1 MRLNFL
7 KFTKFC
13 PHGQNLFLLYIQPSI
28 RILQVVSVVVIVFL
42 VISLTAR
49 ASGIEQR
56 DIFVGASARAVGMGS
71 AFTAGPAATNGFL
84 WNPSSLGFMDGVEV
98 NMGGMPFS
106 GSPSGL
112 EQAFSVAAN
121 PHTFGLTDKNF
132 GNLSFATWLDGW
144 KGNSTESTQ
153 IVLLGYGLA
162 LGPSASAGANLRYY
176 QNNTP
181 IRTNFL
187 WSVDLGMQFAYP
199 LEKWGDAVTVGVN
212 LSELSNGIRVDGI
225 LLEDP
230 PLAARFGTTY
240 QLGSEM
246 LFSADLA
253 VRGENDGSWGE
264 RLRLHLGAERWLI
277 NGHVGLRVGY
287 TALTASE
294 RFWGGEWA
302 RGFSFRNSSGQL
314 DYAYVSGSEL
324 EQAVHWISATLRWG
338 TSNTA
343 PLSEPVLT
351 ETSDA
356 DEGVPILMPATLTTD
371 TVSGMSLGRLQ
382 ISEPAI
388 SPNNDGFADNTT
400 FHFAVNS
407 TDKWRLMLIDEYT
420 ESVWE
425 QSGSGSPVVG
435 ITWDGIAN
443 TGDLV
448 PDGDYEAQL
457 YVFDAQRTP
466 HLRDSKRVTVDL
478 IPTTIELFKKAPTT
492 VGIKTL
498 DINPLTHWR
507 LELYDTH
514 NVLVEQMEA
523 DGMPPAEVV
532 LSKLQGQPP
541 APYICKLSVQDI
553 AGNQSAQQVEL
564 HLGIEDQA
572 PFKTE
577 YQPVDTLAPKLTLMV
592 GSFVEPFYA
601 EQMKAQLQ
609 HQNPSQKVAI
619 HTATVSGAVR
629 HRVTIGE
636 FRKREEAAGLRQRIQ
651 ETLGIEP
658 ILITLQ

>member
-1 MRLNFL
+1 MQLNFL
-7 KFTKFC
+7 KFTR
-13 PHGQNLFLLYIQPSI
+13 QPSI
-28 RILQVVSVVVIVFL
+28 RILQVMSLIIIVFL
-42 VISLTAR
+42 IISAAAW
-49 ASGIEQR
+49 ASGIGQR

-106 GSPSGL
+106 GGPSGL

-121 PHTFGLTDKNF
+121 PHTFGLTDRNL

-144 KGNSTESTQ
+144 KGDTTESTQ

-162 LGPSASAGANLRYY
+162 LGQSASAGANLRYY

-199 LEKWGDAVTVGVN
+199 LEKWGDEVTVGMN
-212 LSELSNGIRVDGI
+212 LSELSNGIRVDGV

-240 QLGSEM
+240 QLGGET

-253 VRGENDGSWGE
+253 VRGENDGNWGD

-314 DYAYVSGSEL
+314 DYAYVTGREL
-324 EQAVHWISATLRWG
+324 DQSVHWISATLRWG
-338 TSNTA
+338 ASDAA
-343 PLSEPVLT
+343 PLPEPILT
-351 ETSDA
+351 ETADV

-371 TVSGMSLGRLQ
+371 TVSEVSFGKLQ
-382 ISEPAI
+382 VSKPAI
-388 SPNNDGFADNTT
+388 SPNNDGFADTTT
-400 FHFAVNS
+400 FHFAVDAN
-407 TDKWRLMLIDEYT
+407 DKWLLMLVDAYT
-420 ESVWE
+420 ERVWE
-425 QSGSGSPVVG
+425 QSGSGSPSAG
-435 ITWDGIAN
+435 ITWDGIAD

-457 YVFDAQRTP
+457 HVFDAHGRSD
-466 HLRDSKRVTVDL
+466 LRDSKKVTVDL
-478 IPTTIELFKKAPTT
+478 IPTTIELFKKASTT
-492 VGIKTL
+492 IGIKTL
-498 DINPLTHWR
+498 DLNPLAHWR
-507 LELYDTH
+507 LELYNTD
-514 NVLVEQMEA
+514 NVLIEQMEA
-523 DGMPPAEVV
+523 DGVPPAEIV
-532 LSKLQGQPP
+532 LIEVQGQPL
-541 APYICKLSVQDI
+541 APYICKLSVEDI

-564 HLGIEDQA
+564 HFGVEDQVDFEA
-572 PFKTE
+572 E
-577 YQPVDTLAPKLTLMV
+577 YQPSGASEPKLTLMV

-601 EQMKAQLQ
+601 EQMETQLQ

-619 HTATVSGAVR
+619 HIATVDGKTR

-636 FRKREEAAGLRQRIQ
+636 FSERKEAADLRQRIQ
-651 ETLGIEP
+651 DTLGVEP

>member
-1 MRLNFL
+1 MQLNLL
-7 KFTKFC
+7 KFTR
-13 PHGQNLFLLYIQPSI
+13 QPSI
-28 RILQVVSVVVIVFL
+28 RILQVMSVVVIVFL
-42 VISLTAR
+42 VVSTAAW
-49 ASGIEQR
+49 ASGIGQR

-106 GSPSGL
+106 GGPSGL
-112 EQAFSVAAN
+112 EQAFSVAGN
-121 PHTFGLTDKNF
+121 PHTFGLTDRNL

-144 KGNSTESTQ
+144 KDNTTESTQ

-162 LGPSASAGANLRYY
+162 LGQSASAGANLRYY

-199 LEKWGDAVTVGVN
+199 LEKWGDTVTVGMN
-212 LSELSNGIRVDGI
+212 LSELSNGIRVDGV

-240 QLGSEM
+240 QLGRET
-246 LFSADLA
+246 LFSADFA
-253 VRGENDGSWGE
+253 VRGENSGGWGE

-287 TALTASE
+287 TALTAYE

-314 DYAYVSGSEL
+314 DYAYVTGKEL
-324 EQAVHWISATLRWG
+324 EQSVHWISATLRWG
-338 TSNTA
+338 SSDTA
-343 PLSEPVLT
+343 PLSEPILT
-351 ETSDA
+351 ETPTETSNA
-356 DEGVPILMPATLTTD
+356 DEDVPILMPATLTKGA
-371 TVSGMSLGRLQ
+371 VSGTPLGELQ
-382 ISEPAI
+382 VSKGAI
-388 SPNNDGFADNTT
+388 SPNNDGFADSTT
-400 FHFAVNS
+400 FHFAVDS
-407 TDKWRLMLIDEYT
+407 EDKWRLMLVDEYT

-425 QSGSGSPVVG
+425 QSGTGSPSAG
-435 ITWDGIAN
+435 ITWDGIAD

-457 YVFDAQRTP
+457 HVFDAHGTP
-466 HLRDSKRVTVDL
+466 YLTDSEKVTVDL
-478 IPTTIELFKKAPTT
+478 IPTTLELFKKASTT
-492 VGIKTL
+492 IGIKTL
-498 DINPLTHWR
+498 DINPLVHWR
-507 LELYDTH
+507 LEVYDTH
-514 NVLVEQMEA
+514 NVLIEQVEA
-523 DGMPPAEVV
+523 GGVPPAQVV
-532 LSKLQGQPP
+532 LSKLEGQPP

-564 HLGIEDQA
+564 HLGIEGQGS
-572 PFKTE
+572 FKTK
-577 YQPVDTLAPKLTLMV
+577 YQPTGTSEPKLTLMV
-592 GSFVEPFYA
+592 GSFVEPFFA
-601 EQMKAQLQ
+601 EQMEAQLR

-619 HTATVSGAVR
+619 RIATVEGKTR

-636 FRKREEAAGLRQRIQ
+636 FSEREEASDLRQHIQ
-651 ETLGIEP
+651 ETLGVEP

>member
-1 MRLNFL
+1 MQLNFL
-7 KFTKFC
+7 KFTR
-13 PHGQNLFLLYIQPSI
+13 QPSI
-28 RILQVVSVVVIVFL
+28 RILQVMSLIIIVFL
-42 VISLTAR
+42 IISAAAW
-49 ASGIEQR
+49 ASGIGQR

-106 GSPSGL
+106 GGPSGL

-121 PHTFGLTDKNF
+121 PHTFGLTDRNL

-144 KGNSTESTQ
+144 KGDTTESTQ

-162 LGPSASAGANLRYY
+162 LGQSASAGANLRYY

-199 LEKWGDAVTVGVN
+199 LEKWGDEVTVGMN
-212 LSELSNGIRVDGI
+212 LSELSNGIRVDGV

-240 QLGSEM
+240 QLGGET

-253 VRGENDGSWGE
+253 VRGENDGNWGD

-314 DYAYVSGSEL
+314 DYAYVTGREL
-324 EQAVHWISATLRWG
+324 DQSVHWISATLRWG
-338 TSNTA
+338 ASDAA
-343 PLSEPVLT
+343 PLPEPILT
-351 ETSDA
+351 ETADV

-371 TVSGMSLGRLQ
+371 TVSEVSFGKLQ
-382 ISEPAI
+382 VSKPAI
-388 SPNNDGFADNTT
+388 SPNNDGFADTTT
-400 FHFAVNS
+400 FHFAVDAN
-407 TDKWRLMLIDEYT
+407 DKWLLMLVDAYT

-425 QSGSGSPVVG
+425 QSGSGSPSAG
-435 ITWDGIAN
+435 ITWDGIGD

-457 YVFDAQRTP
+457 HVFDAHGRSD
-466 HLRDSKRVTVDL
+466 LRDSKKVTVDL
-478 IPTTIELFKKAPTT
+478 IPTTIELFKKASTT
-492 VGIKTL
+492 IGIKTL
-498 DINPLTHWR
+498 DLNPLAHWR
-507 LELYDTH
+507 LELYNTD
-514 NVLVEQMEA
+514 NVLIEQMEA
-523 DGMPPAEVV
+523 DGVPPAEIV
-532 LSKLQGQPP
+532 LIEVQGQPL
-541 APYICKLSVQDI
+541 APYICKLSVEDI

-564 HLGIEDQA
+564 HFGVEDQVD
-572 PFKTE
+572 FETE
-577 YQPVDTLAPKLTLMV
+577 YQPSGASEPKLTLMV

-601 EQMKAQLQ
+601 EQMEAQLQ

-619 HTATVSGAVR
+619 HIATVGGKTR

-636 FRKREEAAGLRQRIQ
+636 FSVREEAANLRERIQ
-651 ETLGIEP
+651 DTLGVEP